1 MKELEIRLEEVEK
14 KLERLMYKGS
24 NDEKLVDKKRELQRQ
39 IKDLATNK

>member
-1 MKELEIRLEEVEK
+1 MKELQIRLEEVEK

-39 IKDLATNK
+39 IMELSKNK